1 MKLHRNLVFA
11 VVDALGFIFN
21 EGEYAD
27 KVVQKVLKYDKRW
40 GARDRGF
47 IAETTYDMVRWKR
60 LYSEI
65 GEIKAPYTRP
75 KLFRMFAVWAVLKGI
90 KLPDWKQIEPTP
102 ERRIKGKFDELSKIR
117 KYRESVPDWLDLLG
131 EKALGDALWTKEL
144 AALNEQ
150 ASVILRTNTL
160 KTTKDKLRD
169 NLTEL
174 GIYTDSIKGH
184 PQALKLEQRAN
195 VFTTEAFD
203 SGWFEVQDASS
214 QLVAEALDVKPGQRV
229 VDCCAGAGGKTLH
242 LAALME
248 NKGQLIAMDIYA
260 NKLKELQ
267 RRAKRAGA
275 FNIEPRH
282 ISSTKVIKKLHEKAD
297 RVLIDAP
304 CSGLG
309 VLRRNPDAKWKLQES
324 FLEKI
329 TQTQRDILQD
339 YSKMVK
345 DGGKMVY
352 ATCSILPQENSQQ
365 VAHFLKSEAGANFTL
380 TREQKVYAS
389 KSGFDGFYIA
399 LLEKK
404 VTTTQENTP
413 KAKAVQLEAKT
424 TETGTEVATVAVKKK
439 TTKPKAAKAE
449 ATKATPEKAASKT
462 PKAKTAETETEV
474 AAVGVKKTTTNP
486 KAAKAEA
493 TKAAPEKAASK
504 TPKAKTT
511 TKAASKT
518 AEDKTPK
525 AKTTTKAASKTPKAK
540 TTTKAASKT
549 PKAKTT
555 AKASPKTAVKT
566 TTKAAPKTAAKTTK
580 SKVSEEVV
588 KKPVTKVKKVTKE

>member
-144 AALNEQ
+144 VALNGQ

-449 ATKATPEKAASKT
+449 ATKA
-462 PKAKTAETETEV
+462 
-474 AAVGVKKTTTNP
+474 
-486 KAAKAEA
+486 
-493 TKAAPEKAASK
+493 APEKAASK

-540 TTTKAASKT
+540 TTAKAA
-549 PKAKTT
+549 A
-555 AKASPKTAVKT
+555 KTAVKT

-588 KKPVTKVKKVTKE
+588 KKQATKVKKVTKE